1 MKAVTL
7 RNIPTELV
15 RVIERRARQSGK
27 SLNRTIIEALEASL
41 LNRPKKKER
50 RVYHDLD
57 WMVGSWTKGE
67 ADEFDRALAEQR
79 TIDPELWKSTS
90 GSPPRPWSTGCV
102 C

>member
-1 MKAVTL
+1 
-7 RNIPTELV
+7 LV
-15 RVIERRARQSGK
+15 RVIERRARRSGK

-50 RVYHDLD
+50 RVYQDLD

-79 TIDPELWKSTS
+79 TIDPELWK
-90 GSPPRPWSTGCV
+90 RPGCCSIPLRTRRFV
-102 C
+102 APTLRS